1 MDDRQFFDEIYQLW
15 SKTTGAEDRFWMPE
29 EHFDRSGRFNV
40 YAVGQYDDGDSNNP
54 LRNRKLVA
62 SGLNEA
68 DADWLTALH
77 GCFADLHRRLHSALD
92 EADRADFD
100 HDSRECRIMELECQL
115 AEKVAIINGLSTNP
129 PWQRHDVYET

>member
-40 YAVGQYDDGDSNNP
+40 YAVGQDET
-54 LRNRKLVA
+54 RKLVA
-62 SGLNEA
+62 SGLSDN

-100 HDSRECRIMELECQL
+100 HDSRECRIMELETEL
-115 AEKVAIINGLSTNP
+115 AAKVAIINGLSTNP
-129 PWQRHDVYET
+129 PWQHHDVYED